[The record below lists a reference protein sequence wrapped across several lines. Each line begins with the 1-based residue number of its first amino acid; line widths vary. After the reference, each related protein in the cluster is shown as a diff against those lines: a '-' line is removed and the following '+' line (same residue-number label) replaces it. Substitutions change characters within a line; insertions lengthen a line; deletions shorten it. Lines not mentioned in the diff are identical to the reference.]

1 MFKILFVGDIFAK
14 AGRKACLEQ
23 IPLLKKKNKI
33 DFVIANAENCTH
45 GRSLN
50 LQHYKQLLKCGIDV
64 FTMGNHTYDH
74 MYAFETLK
82 VADKIVRP
90 LNISSLTK
98 EAKIGCGSKVFTC
111 KKHKICVTNLVS
123 TQCFNRFKVTNPFQ
137 VFQNLLDKQKEKY
150 DLHIVDF
157 HAETTSEKKAFL
169 LSFANK
175 VSAIIGTHSHVQT
188 SDAQIY
194 KNTFFITDVGMT
206 GPKESI
212 IGAKPDEIIELFFG
226 KRSRFHMEPASGP
239 YQFNAVLLT
248 FSNDNKPKE
257 IKLITI

>member
-1 MFKILFVGDIFAK
+1 MFKILFIGDIFAK
-14 AGRKACLEQ
+14 AGRNACLEQ
-23 IPLLKKKNKI
+23 IPLLKKQYKI

-45 GRSLN
+45 GRSLS
-50 LQHYKQLLKCGIDV
+50 LEHYQQLLNCGIDA

-82 VADKIVRP
+82 EADKIVRP
-90 LNISSLTK
+90 LNINSSTK
-98 EAKIGCGSKVFTC
+98 EAKIGCGSKVFVC
-111 KKHKICVTNLVS
+111 KKRKICVTNLVS
-123 TQCFNRFKVTNPFQ
+123 TQCFNRFKTTNPFQ
-137 VFQNLLDKQKEKY
+137 VFENLLKNQKAKY

-175 VSAIIGTHSHVQT
+175 VSAIIGTHTHVQT

-212 IGAKPDEIIELFFG
+212 IGAKPNDIIELFYG
-226 KRSRFHMEPASGP
+226 KRTRFCMEPAIGN
-239 YQFNAVLLT
+239 YQFNAVLMT
-248 FSNDNKPKE
+248 FSKDNKPKQ
-257 IKLITI
+257 IKAISL